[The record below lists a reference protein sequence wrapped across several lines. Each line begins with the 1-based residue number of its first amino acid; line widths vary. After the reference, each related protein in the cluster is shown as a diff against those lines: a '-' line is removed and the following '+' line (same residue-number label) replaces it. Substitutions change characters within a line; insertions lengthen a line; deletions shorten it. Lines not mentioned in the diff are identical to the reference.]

1 MASKNPLEQ
10 MAAWLGGGP
19 ADPLAQLT
27 NELHELLLINQTQ
40 AHSTQ
45 GNERAKTPSSGSVFG
60 TIGKA
65 VEGIFGSG
73 LGLSP
78 LLTGLM
84 ALFGGGD
91 ESEPPA
97 LVRFALPPAVSV
109 NAGVSGGAPGIAF
122 PVDYGQGSQVRP
134 VAGGAPAQITVQVQA
149 MDSRSF
155 LDHSNEIAMAVR
167 QAMLESS
174 VLNDVIRE
182 A

>member
-45 GNERAKTPSSGSVFG
+45 GNARAKTPSGGSVFG

-65 VEGIFGSG
+65 VEGIFGAG

-78 LLTGLM
+78 VLIGLM
-84 ALFGGGD
+84 ALFGGGG

-97 LVRFALPPAVSV
+97 LVKFTLPPAVSV
-109 NAGVSGGAPGIAF
+109 NAGVSGGAPGIVF

-134 VAGGAPAQITVQVQA
+134 VAGGRRRR
-149 MDSRSF
+149 SRCRCRRWTAGRFSTTATRSRWRSGRQC
-155 LDHSNEIAMAVR
+155 SNRAY
-167 QAMLESS
+167 
-174 VLNDVIRE
+174 
-182 A
+182 